1 MERRQF
7 LLSTGAAMATQLLA
21 AHAVLGR
28 QATADVAERTY
39 HVFGVPLRSG
49 SLLPGSENDAQS
61 YRDVHLLDRLQAAGC
76 KASDDG
82 DVAIRPG
89 YLPHFIRPRFMKLG
103 RDRDIGAA

>member
-76 KASDDG
+76 KA
-82 DVAIRPG
+82 
-89 YLPHFIRPRFMKLG
+89 
-103 RDRDIGAA
+103 AATAT